1 MCEAVPSKASV
12 MRIMSISCHTHFDF
26 SKDLRSDDA
35 FSLLEMTSVVALIMI
50 VASISAPIY
59 HRTVV
64 LSRETDLRDH
74 HFTLR
79 LLSAA
84 AKTLAVSRATISSS
98 LVNTT
103 RTVTA
108 EPDLEIMRSAGVGNR
123 LASWSR

>member
-1 MCEAVPSKASV
+1 MRNPSID
-12 MRIMSISCHTHFDF
+12 RRTCRHF
-26 SKDLRSDDA
+26 SKDLRPA
-35 FSLLEMTSVVALIMI
+35 LGFSLLEMMSVVALIMI
-50 VASISAPIY
+50 VASITAPIY

-64 LSRETDLRDH
+64 LSRETVLRDH